1 MNLKKKRDKCFF
13 AACLALLL
21 IVSGCTS
28 KNHTEERNAEQE
40 QVCEQETEQ
49 ELKYETV
56 TEQDA
61 EQEAALGKSGSVL
74 IYALCLIAVAA
85 GASGVTYTLLKN
97 DNRTA
102 SVIKREAVLVGDTS
116 EEEAAVPVQPVQH
129 IVQYDTK
136 VGFDVFEYTSRGG
149 RENNEDCVGSWHNEY
164 GGIFVT
170 ADGLG
175 GHRYGEMAS
184 LKAVETVIN
193 GWDASCEDIPA
204 QLERKITEA
213 NNNIIELQKEFNVTM
228 KTTVAAFAIRGR
240 KAVWANSGDSRVY
253 FIHGNELHSCTND
266 HSVAFKKYKAGEITR
281 EQICTDEDQSS
292 LLRTLGNKDRYKPE
306 LYEAD
311 VEVCSGDAFLLCT
324 DGAWEYLLDEE
335 ILIDF
340 LKSET
345 SQQWSELLMLRVM
358 ERINGENDNISL
370 LTVIIK

>member
-28 KNHTEERNAEQE
+28 KNHTEESN
-40 QVCEQETEQ
+40 TEQ
-49 ELKYETV
+49 ELENETV
-56 TEQDA
+56 TEQYA
-61 EQEAALGKSGSVL
+61 EQEPVRGKSGSVL
-74 IYALCLIAVAA
+74 IYSVCLIAVAA
-85 GASGVTYTLLKN
+85 GASGITYTLLKK
-97 DNRTA
+97 DRQTA
-102 SVIKREAVLVGDTS
+102 SVVKRETGDTLD
-116 EEEAAVPVQPVQH
+116 EGITVAVKP
-129 IVQYDTK
+129 ISLYDTK
-136 VGFDVFEYTSRGG
+136 ADFDVFEYTSRGG
-149 RENNEDCVGSWHNEY
+149 RENNEDCVGSWYNEY
-164 GGIFVT
+164 GGIFVA

-184 LKAVETVIN
+184 LKAVETIIN
-193 GWDASCEDIPA
+193 GWDTSYEDISA

-213 NNNIIELQKEFNVTM
+213 NSNIIELQKEFNVTM
-228 KTTVAAFAIRGR
+228 KTTVAALAIRGR
-240 KAVWANSGDSRVY
+240 KASWANSGDSRVY

-266 HSVAFKKYKAGEITR
+266 HSVAFKKYKAGEIIR
-281 EQICTDEDQSS
+281 EQICTDDDQSS
-292 LLRTLGNKDRYKPE
+292 LLRTLGSMDRYKPE

-358 ERINGENDNISL
+358 ERINGENDNLSL
-370 LTVIIK
+370 LTVIVK